1 MEMILITF
9 NCIVSCKGV
18 FRRVLLKKKKVSSFQ
33 SFIMDLFQS
42 CKGIEKT
49 FKLAVNDYTNFL
61 FSFHVFSLLPFKVVP
76 FACGIFCIKNGGVG
90 GRRSIYLKAEAETG
104 ASLRQ
109 LFTSLCNFVHIVK
122 MFQMLNKC
130 LPARRKHRNNMIPS
144 DGQFE
149 EIRRMNVFMDQREAT
164 VF

>member
-1 MEMILITF
+1 MITLI
-9 NCIVSCKGV
+9 SC
-18 FRRVLLKKKKVSSFQ
+18 FLSMS
-33 SFIMDLFQS
+33 
-42 CKGIEKT
+42 
-49 FKLAVNDYTNFL
+49 FL
-61 FSFHVFSLLPFKVVP
+61 FCLSKLSLLPVAY
-76 FACGIFCIKNGGVG
+76 FALKMGGVG